1 MTGRHTGRARAHGPS
16 WKRWGSTGLLLVLA
30 AGIAAAVL
38 TALAGRDVM
47 SWARCRAHPVVV
59 RVAVSGEIEPAIQRL
74 GRFFNS
80 EHQLVRGRCAQVRVR
95 AATPAGVTA
104 ALARGAGSGVDAWI
118 PDSTLWLDIARSS
131 AAAARLIHPDGLIV
145 ARSPLMSAISRRD
158 AAGMRAFGPPVS

>member
-1 MTGRHTGRARAHGPS
+1 MTAGHTGRPTADLPRRS
-16 WKRWGSTGLLLVLA
+16 RRGSTALLLLLA
-30 AGIAAAVL
+30 AGISGTVL
-38 TALAGRDVM
+38 VGLVARDVT

-80 EHQLVRGRCAQVRVR
+80 EHQLVRGRCAQVTVR
-95 AATPAGVTA
+95 AASPAGVTA

-131 AAAARLIHPDGLIV
+131 AAAARLIHPDGMIV
-145 ARSPLMSAISRRD
+145 ARSPLMFAMSRR
-158 AAGMRAFGPPVS
+158 

>member
-38 TALAGRDVM
+38 TALAGRDGM

-74 GRFFNS
+74 GRVFNS
-80 EHQLVRGRCAQVRVR
+80 EHPPGPRRCAPVSSP
-95 AATPAGVTA
+95 AATP
-104 ALARGAGSGVDAWI
+104 
-118 PDSTLWLDIARSS
+118 
-131 AAAARLIHPDGLIV
+131 
-145 ARSPLMSAISRRD
+145 
-158 AAGMRAFGPPVS
+158 